1 MIRFYSLFVTSDEL
15 LASPYVRRFSGA
27 HDLTL
32 TLNESETV
40 NFLLQTPLPKD
51 RKHELSVI
59 YDPVTLELVKV
70 RTHRYRHQTLVT
82 VTLIPKELGSMR
94 IGFSLPRGVPAAKH
108 RPTNAESPLRSES
121 VETVAAIPE
130 Q

>member
-15 LASPYVRRFSGA
+15 LTSPYVRRFSGA

-32 TLNESETV
+32 ELGQTETV
-40 NFLLQTPLPKD
+40 NFLLQTPLPEG

-70 RTHRYRHQTLVT
+70 RTHRYSHQTLVT
-82 VTLIPKELGSMR
+82 VTLVPKEIGSMR
-94 IGFSLPRGVPAAKH
+94 IGFSLPRVAAAPGH
-108 RPTNAESPLRSES
+108 RRSSANSPLRSES
-121 VETVAAIPE
+121 VEAVAATAE